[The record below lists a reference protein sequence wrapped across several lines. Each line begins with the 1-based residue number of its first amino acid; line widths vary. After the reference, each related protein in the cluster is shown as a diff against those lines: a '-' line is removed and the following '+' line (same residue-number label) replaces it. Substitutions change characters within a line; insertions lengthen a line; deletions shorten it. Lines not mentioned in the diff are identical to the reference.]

1 MTDSF
6 NASTEARL
14 SEIEESLSD
23 IWRLLRSI
31 MNREQFNR
39 LNIIRQTEMTK
50 LSTRLDDAETTLTD
64 LHQKYNDLL

>member
-23 IWRLLRSI
+23 IWRLLRSV